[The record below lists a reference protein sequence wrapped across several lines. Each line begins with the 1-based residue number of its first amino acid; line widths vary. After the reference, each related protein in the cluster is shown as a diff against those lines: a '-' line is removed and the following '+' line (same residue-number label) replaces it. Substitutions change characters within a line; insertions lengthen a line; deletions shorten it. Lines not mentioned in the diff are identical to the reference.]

1 MEIQDTINALRAIDQ
16 SIIEGVPQT
25 NTSPDALVA
34 YLNDLYIR
42 SSENPEFDELFE
54 YSDVGSPS
62 ITLMVSIDSEF
73 DLEKAVQGMRARF
86 EAPMPRLADEIGNAG
101 VVWSHGRYDFVYDEN
116 SETLRIS
123 HKYSHKR
130 VDTQSVL
137 TIART
142 MIGHALSYLHEVK
155 ASAHGQSDSPETV

>member
-1 MEIQDTINALRAIDQ
+1 MDIKESINALRAIHH
-16 SIIEGVPQT
+16 SIGRGVPQT

-54 YSDVGSPS
+54 YNDVGSPS
-62 ITLMVSIDSEF
+62 ITLTVSIDSEF
-73 DLEKAVQGMRARF
+73 DLEKMVKSMRERLGIP
-86 EAPMPRLADEIGNAG
+86 APRQTDEIENAG
-101 VVWSHGRYDFVYDEN
+101 VVWSHGRYDFVYDANAEA
-116 SETLRIS
+116 LRIS
-123 HKYSHKR
+123 HQYSHKR

-142 MIGHALSYLHEVK
+142 MIEHALSYLEVVE
-155 ASAHGQSDSPETV
+155 ASADGPGDIPKTD

>member
-1 MEIQDTINALRAIDQ
+1 MEIKDSINALRAIHE
-16 SIIEGVPQT
+16 SIDKGVPQT

-34 YLNDLYIR
+34 YLNDVYIR

-54 YSDVGSPS
+54 YSDVGSPA
-62 ITLMVSIDSEF
+62 ITMTVSIDSEF
-73 DLEKAVQGMRARF
+73 DLERAVQGMRTRF
-86 EAPMPRLADEIGNAG
+86 EAPMPRPTDEIGNAG
-101 VVWSHGRYDFVYDEN
+101 VVWSHGRYDFVYDES

-137 TIART
+137 TIAST
-142 MIGHALSYLHEVK
+142 MIDHALSYLDEVK
-155 ASAHGQSDSPETV
+155 ASAHGQPDSPETG

>member
-1 MEIQDTINALRAIDQ
+1 MEIKETINALGAIHH
-16 SIIEGVPQT
+16 SIDRGVPQT

-34 YLNDLYIR
+34 YLNDIYIR

-54 YSDVGSPS
+54 YNDVGSPS
-62 ITLMVSIDSEF
+62 ITLTVSIDSEF
-73 DLEKAVQGMRARF
+73 DLEKVVKRMRTRF
-86 EAPMPRLADEIGNAG
+86 EVPKPRPTDEIGNAG

-116 SETLRIS
+116 AEVLRIS

-142 MIGHALSYLHEVK
+142 MIEHALSYLEEVET
-155 ASAHGQSDSPETV
+155 SAEGRSGGPETD